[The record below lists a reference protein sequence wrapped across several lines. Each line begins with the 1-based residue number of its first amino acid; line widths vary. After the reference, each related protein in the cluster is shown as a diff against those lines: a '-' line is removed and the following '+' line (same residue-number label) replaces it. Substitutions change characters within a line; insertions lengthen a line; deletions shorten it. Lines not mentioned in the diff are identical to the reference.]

1 MRFVV
6 FADAEGQKVH
16 GALQILLLEDVGD
29 ADLAQALAFGGVE
42 RLAGGEHD
50 GVAVVFKFLQQPQ
63 LEFLRVVDRQGGHQ
77 VERAAR
83 AFADDAGDL
92 VQLAHDRIAAALVLL
107 PDLLEIIRANG
118 IERGGRDLIERG
130 DGQARLTVF
139 EGVGHEVLVAA
150 DETAD
155 PRAAGGEA
163 LGDGVDEDQVFLT
176 VVKLAERMQRL
187 AVVGELAVDLVGHE
201 IQIMLHRNIEQHLH
215 LLDGQ
220 AGAGGVAGV
229 RDHDRL
235 GLRRDAGLDARA
247 VGVEIA
253 FLRPGMQRMD
263 HAAGRGDEGMVVGIE
278 RLGDDDLVAVVEQTV
293 GRDLQR
299 FAAAGRH
306 KDVGLA
312 QLHADVPVIALD
324 RGDQLRNAGGGRV
337 GQHGRAEI
345 VDRVIE
351 GIRRVDIGLADIQ
364 MIDLL
369 AGCRCCHCVRME
381 FTHGGLAACKCFAGQ
396 LHMNTSC
403 TRISRDV
410 HPVLCIKFR
419 TKISFIIPQGSPK
432 NQ

>member
-1 MRFVV
+1 
-6 FADAEGQKVH
+6 
-16 GALQILLLEDVGD
+16 
-29 ADLAQALAFGGVE
+29 
-42 RLAGGEHD
+42 
-50 GVAVVFKFLQQPQ
+50 
-63 LEFLRVVDRQGGHQ
+63 
-77 VERAAR
+77 
-83 AFADDAGDL
+83 
-92 VQLAHDRIAAALVLL
+92 
-107 PDLLEIIRANG
+107 
-118 IERGGRDLIERG
+118 
-130 DGQARLTVF
+130 
-139 EGVGHEVLVAA
+139 
-150 DETAD
+150 
-155 PRAAGGEA
+155 
-163 LGDGVDEDQVFLT
+163 
-176 VVKLAERMQRL
+176 
-187 AVVGELAVDLVGHE
+187 
-201 IQIMLHRNIEQHLH
+201 
-215 LLDGQ
+215 
-220 AGAGGVAGV
+220 
-229 RDHDRL
+229 
-235 GLRRDAGLDARA
+235 
-247 VGVEIA
+247 
-253 FLRPGMQRMD
+253 
-263 HAAGRGDEGMVVGIE
+263 MVVGVE

-306 KDVGLA
+306 EDVGLA

-324 RGDQLRNAGGGRV
+324 RRDQLRNAGGGRV

-419 TKISFIIPQGSPK
+419 TKISFIIPQGIPK